1 MFKNFVVRRPGKSV
15 MEGQTTADLGVP
27 VFEKAYAQHEKYIET
42 CRACG
47 VQVKVLEADEK
58 YPDGCFVEDPAVVTD
73 RMAVITNLG
82 VDTRQGEE
90 TKVKEAL
97 TEFFGAFDH
106 IVSPGHLEGGDVMQ
120 IEDHFYIGLS
130 KRTNE
135 EGARQFIE
143 ILEKHGYTGSVVEL
157 KEMFHLKSG
166 VNYIGDNRVLVAGE
180 FIDHPDFEKFEK
192 ILVPAD
198 EMYAANCI
206 RVNDHII
213 MPAGF
218 PKLKKALEDFNYDL
232 KLVEMTEFQKI
243 DGGLSCLSLRF

>member
-1 MFKNFVVRRPGKSV
+1 MFKNFIVRRPGKSV
-15 MEGQTTADLGVP
+15 EEGQTTSDFGVP
-27 VFEKAYAQHEKYIET
+27 VFEKAYKQHEKYIEA

-47 VQVKVLEADEK
+47 VEVKVMEADEE
-58 YPDGCFVEDPAVVTD
+58 YPDACFVEDPAVVTD
-73 RMAVITNLG
+73 RMAIVTNPG

-90 TKVKEAL
+90 IKVKEAL
-97 TEFFGAFDH
+97 SEFFDNFDH
-106 IVSPGHLEGGDVMQ
+106 IQSPGHLEGGDVMQ

-143 ILEKHGYTGSVVEL
+143 IVEKHGYTGSVVPL

-180 FIDHPDFEKFEK
+180 FIAHPDFEKFEK
-192 ILVPAD
+192 IHVPED
-198 EMYAANCI
+198 EMYAANCVRI
-206 RVNDHII
+206 NDHII

-218 PKLKKALEDFNYDL
+218 PKLQKLLEDLNYDL
-232 KLVEMTEFQKI
+232 KLLEMSEFQKI

>member
-15 MEGQTTADLGVP
+15 VSGLTTSDLGVP
-27 VFEKAYAQHEKYIET
+27 VYEKAYKQHEQYIEA

-47 VQVKVLEADEK
+47 VEVKIMEPDEK
-58 YPDGCFVEDPAVVTD
+58 YPDSCFVEDPAVVTD
-73 RMAVITNLG
+73 RMAIITNPG
-82 VDTRQGEE
+82 AVTRQGEE
-90 TKVKEAL
+90 IKVKEAL
-97 TEFFGAFDH
+97 SEYFDEFDR

-120 IEDHFYIGLS
+120 IGDHFYIGLS

-143 ILEKHGYTGSVVEL
+143 IVEKHGYTGSVVEL
-157 KEMFHLKSG
+157 KEMFHLKTG
-166 VNYIGDNRVLVAGE
+166 VNFIGDNRVLVAGE
-180 FIDHPDFEKFEK
+180 FITHPDFEKYEK
-192 ILVPAD
+192 ITVPED

-218 PKLKKALEDFNYDL
+218 PKLQKKLEDLDYDL

>member
-1 MFKNFVVRRPGKSV
+1 MFKNFIVRRPGKSV
-15 MEGQTTADLGVP
+15 VEGQTTSDIGVP
-27 VFEKAYAQHEKYIET
+27 VFEKAYKQHEKYIEA

-47 VQVKVLEADEK
+47 VEVKVMEADEE
-58 YPDGCFVEDPAVVTD
+58 YPDACFVEDPAVVTD
-73 RMAVITNLG
+73 RMAIVTNPG

-90 TKVKEAL
+90 IKVKEAL
-97 TEFFGAFDH
+97 SEFFDNFDN
-106 IVSPGHLEGGDVMQ
+106 IQSPGHLEGGDVMQ

-143 ILEKHGYTGSVVEL
+143 IVEKHGYTGSVVPL

-180 FIDHPDFEKFEK
+180 FITHPDFEKFEK
-192 ILVPAD
+192 ILVPED
-198 EMYAANCI
+198 EMYAANCVRI
-206 RVNDHII
+206 NDHII

-218 PKLKKALEDFNYDL
+218 PKLQKILEDLNYDL
-232 KLVEMTEFQKI
+232 KLIEMTEFQKI